1 MSVKKKMSK
10 FIKNNRLIII
20 VCFVLL
26 IILIVIVATFN
37 SISEKRQLEKRIDV
51 ILKEEIRISLDYLQR
66 YKDYGRESDWHF
78 AAAHL
83 DAFET
88 TYVSAYQT
96 HTTKYG
102 NNIMYIGDLALIM
115 SSQYSQMNKYIDEII
130 EAVTYLNSDYSDP
143 NGYHRIQEIH
153 NHMHNDNWNVYRELT
168 K

>member
-1 MSVKKKMSK
+1 MFRKP
-10 FIKNNRLIII
+10 IAIIIALLLIII
-20 VCFVLL
+20 T
-26 IILIVIVATFN
+26 A
-37 SISEKRQLEKRIDV
+37 ISVVSTYQKHKLEKRIDV
-51 ILKEEIRISLDYLQR
+51 ILKEEIRISLDYLQH

-88 TYVSAYQT
+88 AYVSAYQT

-130 EAVTYLNSDYSDP
+130 KAVTYLNSDYSDP
-143 NGYHRIQEIH
+143 SGYHRIQEIH
-153 NHMHNDNWNVYRELT
+153 NHMHNDIGMCTVS
-168 K
+168 